1 MWFSARRDPGLGA
14 EVRFHR
20 DLLIEDY
27 IAAGKDRQEAERRA
41 FLEFGN
47 VAQIEEACR
56 DVRGRWLDDLAKDLR
71 YTLRTLRRNPG
82 FSIVAV
88 LSLALGIGANAA
100 IFTLI
105 NAVMLRT
112 LPVKEPDRLV
122 QITRLIDGRPG
133 FVSYPLFEQFR
144 DNVT

>member
-1 MWFSARRDPGLGA
+1 MWFSTRHARLGD

-20 DLLIEDY
+20 DRLIEDY
-27 IAAGKDRQEAERRA
+27 MAAGMDRKEAERRA

-47 VAQIEEACR
+47 VPQIEEACR
-56 DVRGRWLDDLAKDLR
+56 DVHGRWLEDLAKDLR
-71 YTLRTLRRNPG
+71 YTVRTLRRNPG

-88 LSLALGIGANAA
+88 VSLALGIGANAA

-112 LPVKEPDRLV
+112 LPVHEPDRLV
-122 QITRLIDGRPG
+122 Q
-133 FVSYPLFEQFR
+133 
-144 DNVT
+144 